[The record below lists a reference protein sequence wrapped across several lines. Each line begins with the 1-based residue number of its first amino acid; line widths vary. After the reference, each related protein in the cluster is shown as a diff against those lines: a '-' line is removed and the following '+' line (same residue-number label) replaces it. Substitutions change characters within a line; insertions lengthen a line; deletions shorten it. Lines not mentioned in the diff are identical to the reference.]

1 MATLSAW
8 CKRLL
13 LVLVPLLLT
22 GCVNYE
28 VGINFT
34 GLHHGKIVQQIQL
47 GQQLTS
53 FSQADVEEW
62 LGSLEQ
68 RAQRLGGSSK
78 RVSPQKVTLII
89 PFANA
94 EQLESKFNRF
104 FQPKAS
110 SVENPP
116 SELVQLNSHL
126 STQQTNWLL
135 FQWTQLNLNI
145 DLTALGTIQGKNSR
159 IVGANSL
166 LDLQFHLQAPGG
178 IKIINVEPT
187 QQALLVE
194 NREQETIWQLQPG
207 ENNQIELGF
216 WLPEPLGWGAIAIVI
231 LVYLG
236 WWLKYGRP
244 LFSLSPK

>member
-1 MATLSAW
+1 MATLNAW

-13 LVLVPLLLT
+13 LVVVPLLLT

-28 VGINFT
+28 VGIHFT
-34 GLHHGKIVQQIQL
+34 GLHHGKIVQQIKL

-68 RAQRLGGSSK
+68 RAQQLGGSSK
-78 RVSPQKVTLII
+78 RVSPQKVALII

-104 FQPKAS
+104 FQPNPS

-135 FQWTQLNLNI
+135 FQWTQLKLNI
-145 DLTALGTIQGKNSR
+145 DLTGLGTIQGKNSR
-159 IVGANSL
+159 IVGTNSL
-166 LDLQFHLQAPGG
+166 LDLEFHLQAPGG
-178 IKIINVEPT
+178 IKMINVEPT

-194 NREQETIWQLQPG
+194 DSDQETIWRLQPG
-207 ENNQIELGF
+207 ENHQIEIGF
-216 WLPEPLGWGAIAIVI
+216 WLPEPLGWGAIAII
-231 LVYLG
+231 GFVYFGL
-236 WWLKYGRP
+236 WLKYGRP
-244 LFSLSPK
+244 LFPVSSN